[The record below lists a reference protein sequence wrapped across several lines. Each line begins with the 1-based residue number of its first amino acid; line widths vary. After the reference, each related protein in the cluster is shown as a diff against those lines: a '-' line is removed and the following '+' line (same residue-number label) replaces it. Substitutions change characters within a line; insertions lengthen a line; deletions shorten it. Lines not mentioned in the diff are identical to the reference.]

1 MEQRNVNSQHKHN
14 EQTQAYLEQ
23 IRGRKQD
30 EGERSEEMDRRREL
44 VRKHTLFSAHLDRAL
59 KFKMIEEN
67 QPFWMP
73 PIVRSRDFDKF
84 VAYPPKF
91 QCFSHKTR
99 AIEKTLHPCWNDACF
114 VAGVCRSGHTASRRS
129 PRWYTAQ
136 SFTYRGNQRKARAQS
151 SPSLES

>member
-23 IRGRKQD
+23 IRGKKQD

-84 VAYPPKF
+84 VA
-91 QCFSHKTR
+91 CTSGVGLVAVLDNDFSTR
-99 AIEKTLHPCWNDACF
+99 VKWQPSAF
-114 VAGVCRSGHTASRRS
+114 V
-129 PRWYTAQ
+129 PFNFEQ
-136 SFTYRGNQRKARAQS
+136 N
-151 SPSLES
+151 